1 MRSSL
6 TMDKILFYLA
16 AIANIVI
23 FLVIIMEESCL

>member
-6 TMDKILFYLA
+6 TMDRLLFYLA

-23 FLVIIMEESCL
+23 FFLLITEESCL

>member
-23 FLVIIMEESCL
+23 FLVIIMEESCR